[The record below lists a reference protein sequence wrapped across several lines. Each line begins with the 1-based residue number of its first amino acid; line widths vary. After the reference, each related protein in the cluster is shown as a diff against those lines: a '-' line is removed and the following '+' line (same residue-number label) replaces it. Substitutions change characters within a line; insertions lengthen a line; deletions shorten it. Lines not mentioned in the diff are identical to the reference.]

1 MIKNILFDIGS
12 VLLQFDREAAIRE
25 YFFYNDTLPPEE
37 FTFDRVFLPGQWQK
51 METGEMKP
59 EEYYEL
65 FKEASGCRISF
76 RHFCLIWCMHFRE
89 DREMIAW
96 GRALASHFRLYFLSN
111 TGPLHIPGL
120 YDRFPSLLFFHGQA
134 LSWDLGVLK
143 PAPEFFMRALKK
155 FSLEARECLFIDD
168 QPDNVETA
176 RGLGI
181 QSIHHLSAEK
191 TAAAI
196 SAALGQAGISLE
208 L

>member
-12 VLLQFDREAAIRE
+12 VLLQFDREATIRE
-25 YFFYNDTLPPEE
+25 YSCYSGIAAPAELAFES
-37 FTFDRVFLPGQWQK
+37 VFLPGQWQK
-51 METGEMKP
+51 METGEMKS

-65 FKEASGCRISF
+65 FIKASGCRISF

-89 DREMIAW
+89 DREMIAL
-96 GRALASHFRLYFLSN
+96 GRALASKFKLYFLSN

-143 PAPEFFMRALKK
+143 PDPAFFARALDK
-155 FSLEARECLFIDD
+155 FSLRAPECLFIDD
-168 QPDNVETA
+168 QLCNVETA
-176 RGLGI
+176 RALGI
-181 QSIHHLSAEK
+181 QSIQHLSAEK

-196 SAALGQAGISLE
+196 SAALDLDGASPE